1 MLSPVIDV
9 FRLRQYFNVITRTRQ
24 VAELVRS
31 DASFLRTVR
40 RALVTLPFESAI
52 AVETQ
57 PFPDPAPHRLDQAL
71 QGRRFGL
78 VASGGS
84 GALASVVGVWRALEE
99 SHIRPD
105 VVSVCS
111 GSSLFGFPLA
121 AGIPAD
127 EVAEF
132 TLGLRTQDY
141 VDVNWSG
148 LASVAFDV
156 GRGFAGMVVG
166 ERIEQTYR
174 RLLGDMT
181 LSELPIPCYAPIWNI
196 EENRLEYAGPRTH
209 PDLPVARVIRAAIAI
224 PLFIDP
230 VHIDGLH
237 WCDGGIVD
245 IFPVRPVLEIEKPV
259 DVVLAVNGFYPP
271 NFEGESAYGWRDA
284 RASVLRIAAQVRTSQ
299 QIELARTNL
308 ERLRAETEVMMIEP
322 VPYSQ
327 VMGAGFYKHFIDRS
341 SWPDFMR
348 AGRADALHALRSW
361 AAAGRRSS
369 AAGERSKGAAKT
381 VSARVAR
388 KSAARS
394 SRPAATRKSRGTAAT
409 AAKKQSS
416 TRRSKTSAE
425 KAPSAR
431 RATTSAQKSS
441 ATRKAPPRPRRTTPH
456 A

>member
-9 FRLRQYFNVITRTRQ
+9 FRLRQYFNVITRARQ
-24 VAELVRS
+24 VAELVRD
-31 DASFLRTVR
+31 DAGFLRTVR
-40 RALVTLPFESAI
+40 RALVTLPFESQLAI
-52 AVETQ
+52 ETQ
-57 PFPDPAPHRLDQAL
+57 PFPEPAPRRLDQAL
-71 QGRRFGL
+71 HGRRFGL
-78 VASGGS
+78 VATGGS

-99 SHIRPD
+99 SHITPD

-121 AGIPAD
+121 AGIPAE

-148 LASVAFDV
+148 LASVALDV
-156 GRGFAGMVVG
+156 GRGFAGVVVG

-181 LSELPIPCYAPIWNI
+181 LSELPIPCYAPIWNV
-196 EENRLEYAGPRTH
+196 EENRLEYAGPKTH

-230 VHIDGLH
+230 VKIDGLH

-271 NFEGESAYGWRDA
+271 DFEGESAHGWRDA

-308 ERLRAETEVMMIEP
+308 ERLRAETE
-322 VPYSQ
+322 
-327 VMGAGFYKHFIDRS
+327 
-341 SWPDFMR
+341 
-348 AGRADALHALRSW
+348 
-361 AAAGRRSS
+361 
-369 AAGERSKGAAKT
+369 
-381 VSARVAR
+381 
-388 KSAARS
+388 
-394 SRPAATRKSRGTAAT
+394 
-409 AAKKQSS
+409 
-416 TRRSKTSAE
+416 
-425 KAPSAR
+425 
-431 RATTSAQKSS
+431 
-441 ATRKAPPRPRRTTPH
+441 
-456 A
+456 